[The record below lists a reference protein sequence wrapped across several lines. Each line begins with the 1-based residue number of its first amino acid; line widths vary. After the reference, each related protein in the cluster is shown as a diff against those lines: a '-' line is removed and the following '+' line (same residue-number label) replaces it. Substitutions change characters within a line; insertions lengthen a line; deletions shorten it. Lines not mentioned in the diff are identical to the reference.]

1 MDEKNNGVGDGY
13 DELEPRVVVD
23 LIDESGEAL
32 PVEVVLEVE
41 VEGNLYALFTPAQP
55 MVEILCEDMV
65 DEEAA
70 LEELEPAS
78 FTGDLKHHIQSAL
91 RALGVSLEVRA
102 NELILNGELAD
113 EVYEQS
119 ELIELE
125 GDSEPLEYLIIQI
138 VEDGMKRYM
147 IALPTEPEIYPGELT
162 EDGKARVLTDDE
174 LQRYQ
179 QVFEAALL
187 EGFAEDESEQG

>member
-1 MDEKNNGVGDGY
+1 MDENMTG
-13 DELEPRVVVD
+13 LEPRVVVE
-23 LIDESGEAL
+23 LIDDNGESL

-41 VEGNLYALFTPAQP
+41 VEGNNYALFTPAQP
-55 MVEILCEDMV
+55 VVEILCEDMV

-70 LEELEPAS
+70 LEELEPSA

-91 RALGVSLEVRA
+91 RDLGVSLEVKA
-102 NELILNGELAD
+102 NQLILVGELAD
-113 EVYEQS
+113 AVYEEA

-125 GDSEPLEYLIIQI
+125 GEEESLEYLVIQT

-147 IALPTEPEIYPGELT
+147 ISLPTEPEIYPGELI
-162 EDGKARVLTDDE
+162 EDGKARILNDAE

-179 QVFEAALL
+179 QVFEAALV
-187 EGFAEDESEQG
+187 EGFGENEEA